1 MYPSGRPKLS
11 SPVAARST
19 PWIAASMS
27 VKPSDSCR
35 AWTGVSRFPS
45 SALRSTSPGTYGIR

>member
-1 MYPSGRPKLS
+1 MYPSGRPKPD

-27 VKPSDSCR
+27 VKSSDSWR
-35 AWTGVSRFPS
+35 AWTGVSRSPS
-45 SALRSTSPGTYGIR
+45 SALRSTSPGT

>member
-1 MYPSGRPKLS
+1 MYPSGRPKPD

-27 VKPSDSCR
+27 VKSSDSCR
-35 AWTGVSRFPS
+35 AWAGVTCAPS
-45 SALRSTSPGTYGIR
+45 AAVRSTSPGTYCMR